1 MNQRR
6 KFRPTVTGLEERLAL
21 NGTMAAAGV
30 MAQAKTGIAA
40 VADLKHKGGVIVVH
54 HGGVIVHHG
63 GVIVVHH
70 GGVIVHHGGVIV
82 HHHRHHLTIH
92 LK

>member
-63 GVIVVHH
+63 GVIV
-70 GGVIVHHGGVIV
+70 